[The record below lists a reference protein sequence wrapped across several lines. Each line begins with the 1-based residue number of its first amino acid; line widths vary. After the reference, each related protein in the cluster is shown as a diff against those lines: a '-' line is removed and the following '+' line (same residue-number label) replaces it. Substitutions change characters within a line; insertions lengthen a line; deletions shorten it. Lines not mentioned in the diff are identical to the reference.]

1 MDYVMVKENIFGK
14 IPLTMK
20 GIGWMIKLKE
30 KENYIMLMVIYMK
43 GNGKTTWL
51 LDMGLIFI
59 QEEQNMRESGKMIS
73 KTVREL
79 KFGQRELVMK
89 ESTWTEKR
97 LEKEHLNLQMGLSTK
112 ANFTIMRL
120 AGLESISGKTGKYIK
135 VSGSLIR
142 WMEKALLYGL
152 MVKNMMDS
160 IWTTKSTA
168 MEYLNGETEKSTK
181 ENGSMENSMG
191 KE

>member
-1 MDYVMVKENIFGK
+1 MVKENIFGK

-79 KFGQRELVMK
+79 KFGQMELVMK
-89 ESTWTEKR
+89 EST
-97 LEKEHLNLQMGLSTK
+97 
-112 ANFTIMRL
+112 
-120 AGLESISGKTGKYIK
+120 
-135 VSGSLIR
+135 
-142 WMEKALLYGL
+142 
-152 MVKNMMDS
+152 
-160 IWTTKSTA
+160 
-168 MEYLNGETEKSTK
+168 
-181 ENGSMENSMG
+181 
-191 KE
+191 